1 MKKIVFKIY
10 YLTLM
15 PYLERDKYFNILCNE
30 MNDYIN
36 TLIKE

>member
-15 PYLERDKYFNILCNE
+15 PYLKRDKYFNILSDE
-30 MNDYIN
+30 MDDYIN
-36 TLIKE
+36 TLVK

>member
-15 PYLERDKYFNILCNE
+15 PYFERDKYFNILSDE
-30 MNDYIN
+30 MDDYIN
-36 TLIKE
+36 TLVK